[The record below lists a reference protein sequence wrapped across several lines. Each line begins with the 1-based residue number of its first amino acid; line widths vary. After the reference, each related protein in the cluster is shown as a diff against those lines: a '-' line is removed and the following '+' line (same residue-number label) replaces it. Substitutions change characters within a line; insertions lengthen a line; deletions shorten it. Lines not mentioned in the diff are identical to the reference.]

1 MNNAPTMKTK
11 DKSRIKIPV
20 VCPATRAEAE
30 YCMTELASL
39 ANARR
44 GRLAALDAKILA
56 LQKETAPFVA
66 DCDATIAARTDQLR
80 AWAQANPGEFAAGR
94 KSIELLSG
102 VLGFRTGNP
111 RLALLSRAWSWEK
124 VLEAL
129 KTNPLLAQ
137 FVRTKEEVD
146 KDRLLRQ
153 ANGGGGFDS
162 GAFGVKVIQDET
174 FFVEPRLTNA
184 DICGNA
190 NEFPKIKAIQ
200 GDSR

>member
-1 MNNAPTMKTK
+1 MKTK
-11 DKSRIKIPV
+11 DKSRIKIPI

-39 ANARR
+39 ANTRR
-44 GRLAALDAKILA
+44 SRLAALDAKILE

-129 KTNPLLAQ
+129 KTNPLRAQ
-137 FVRTKEEVD
+137 CVRTKEEVD
-146 KDRLLRQ
+146 KDGLLRQ
-153 ANGGGGFDS
+153 ASGGDFDS

-174 FFVEPRLTNA
+174 FFIEPRLTNA
-184 DICGNA
+184 DICGNT
-190 NEFPKIKAIQ
+190 NEFAKIKANKADQ
-200 GDSR
+200 G